1 MALDLEKVSF
11 TNFRSYKGG
20 PHVHSFKRGVCYVL
34 AKNHDPGFDSNGGGK
49 SSLLATIAWAL
60 YGTLATGS
68 DKDEVIHHGTPEACV
83 ELTLAGDFDLFVRR
97 SKARSGPEKL
107 EFFDSRRGWVRSDLA
122 YVQAQLTE
130 ALGVSRATF
139 FNSFWIDRESR
150 TKQFLFAKPSERQKI
165 LEELI
170 GEDFYGPAKVKATQ
184 ARTTAEKERATQ
196 VAERDGLY
204 DQVSLL
210 RDVLKQAEEDLVN
223 ESGREAAQ
231 EEAIQ
236 AAINEVESDVEK
248 TRKELEEVAVI
259 LEGLHRSLP
268 IDLTASDLDVTVAAA
283 AAEIRVTEIR
293 LAQEL
298 ADPNTVCK
306 SCGQV
311 VSTTNYKKQQAQ
323 RAEDTRRLVMLRQTL
338 TSSRKRVTEIRAI
351 EGQITSYKQ
360 KDMRLKGKMS
370 TLVDLKQK
378 TVEKKPT
385 VQSRVPVLQHR
396 VTDLKEKARDRF
408 TAYLETKKKVA
419 LLDSRLPI
427 YRLCEEAFGSRGIQ
441 NLRLDDVRHLMQ
453 QFTDQYLLHL
463 TQGAIKIEFP
473 YANDGFRVLLTMKDQ
488 KADIASFSRGESWR
502 ACLAVLLAL
511 RRVILF
517 LNKSPLNFVVLDD
530 AGSDLDDTGIEAIH
544 ALAEILSKE
553 MSHIL
558 IAAPHDYA
566 CVPINA
572 VVRVEKRNGVSKI
585 I

>member
-1 MALDLEKVSF
+1 MSLDLGKVSF

-20 PHVHSFKRGVCYVL
+20 PHVHAFKRGVRYVL

-68 DKDEVIHHGTPEACV
+68 DKDEVIHHGTPEVCV
-83 ELTLAGDFDLFVRR
+83 ELTMAGDFDLFVRR
-97 SKARSGPEKL
+97 MKARGGPEKL

-122 YVQAQLTE
+122 YVQAQLNET
-130 ALGVSRATF
+130 LGVNRATF

-170 GEDFYGPAKVKATQ
+170 GEDFYGPAKIKATQ
-184 ARTTAEKERATQ
+184 ARNAAEKERAAK
-196 VAERDGLY
+196 VAERDGVY
-204 DQVSLL
+204 DQVTLL
-210 RDVLKQAEEDLVN
+210 REMLKQAEEDLVN

-231 EEAIQ
+231 EEAVQ
-236 AAINEVESDVEK
+236 AALNEVESDIEK
-248 TRKELEEVAVI
+248 TRKELEEVGAL

-268 IDLTASDLDVTVAAA
+268 IDLTAQELDITIASA
-283 AAEIRVTEIR
+283 AAEVRAVELR

-298 ADPNTVCK
+298 VDPNTVCAT
-306 SCGQV
+306 CGQI
-311 VSTTNYKKQQAQ
+311 VSATNHKKQQAQ
-323 RAEDTRRLVMLRQTL
+323 RAEDTRRLVALRQSL
-338 TSSRKRVTEIRAI
+338 ASSRKRVTEIRGI
-351 EGQITSYKQ
+351 ESQITAYKQ

-370 TLVDLKQK
+370 TLVELRQK
-378 TVEKKPT
+378 TLEKRPT
-385 VQSRVPVLQHR
+385 VESRVPALQQR
-396 VTDLKEKARDRF
+396 VRELKEKARDRF
-408 TAYLETKKKVA
+408 TVYLEGKKQVSEFDKI
-419 LLDSRLPI
+419 LPV

-463 TQGAIKIEFP
+463 TQGSIKIEYP
-473 YANDGFRVLLTMKDQ
+473 YTNDGFRVLLTMKGE

-517 LNKSPLNFVVLDD
+517 LNKSPMNFVVLDD

-544 ALAEILSKE
+544 TLSEILAKE
-553 MSHIL
+553 MSHVL

-566 CVPINA
+566 CIPINA